1 MKTLTKACIAILA
14 ITGTMI
20 LFTQN
25 NAMSEEQ
32 KKPAA
37 MPVVAE
43 GHQQITLGAGCFWC
57 VEAIYNRLDGVISA
71 TSGYMGGTNPKP
83 TYQDV
88 TSLSRNTGEVE
99 VVHIVYDPKKI
110 STETILAWFWKAHD
124 PTQADGQGA
133 DRGPQYLS
141 TIFCHTKEQ
150 LKLATTSRKEAQE
163 EFDKPIATS
172 IKKAGKF
179 HPAEVYHQD
188 YYRLNKNKNPYCR
201 AVIAPKMEKLKLED
215 KKDTGK

>member
-1 MKTLTKACIAILA
+1 MTKFAKIFIALLA

-20 LFTQN
+20 LFTSN

-37 MPVVAE
+37 MPIVAE

-57 VEAIYNRLDGVISA
+57 VEAVYNRLEGVISA
-71 TSGYMGGTNPKP
+71 TSGYMGGTSVKP
-83 TYQDV
+83 TYEQV
-88 TSLSRNTGEVE
+88 IRQNTGEVE
-99 VVHIVYDPKKI
+99 VVHIVYDPEKI

-124 PTQADGQGA
+124 PTQADGQGG

-141 TIFCHTKEQ
+141 TIFCHTDEQ
-150 LKLATTSRKEAQE
+150 KKLADASKAIAQKD
-163 EFDKPIATS
+163 FTKPIATN
-172 IKKAGKF
+172 IKMAAKF

-188 YYRLNKNKNPYCR
+188 YYRLNKNKNPYCKM
-201 AVIAPKMEKLKLED
+201 VIAPKMEKLKLED
-215 KKDTGK
+215 KPDTGK

>member
-1 MKTLTKACIAILA
+1 MKKITKAFIAILA

-20 LFTQN
+20 LFTQK

-37 MPVVAE
+37 MPVVLE

-57 VEAIYNRLDGVISA
+57 VEAIFNRLDGVISA

-83 TYQDV
+83 SYEDV
-88 TSLSRNTGEVE
+88 IRRNTGEVE

-110 STETILAWFWKAHD
+110 STETIIAWFWKAHD

-141 TIFCHTKEQ
+141 TIFCQTEKQ
-150 LKLATTSRKEAQE
+150 LKQAMASKAEAQKD
-163 EFDKPIATS
+163 FKQPIATS
-172 IKKAGKF
+172 IKMAKKF
-179 HPAEVYHQD
+179 HPGEIYHQNF
-188 YYRLNKNKNPYCR
+188 YRLNKNNGYCR
-201 AVIAPKMEKLKLED
+201 AVIAPKLDKLKLED
-215 KKDTGK
+215 KPDTGK